1 MALSPED
8 IERIITS
15 NRAHAQDLEDIIEV
29 VMTLPPTG
37 FNETVTPDVESLI
50 LRLKARAA
58 AIRSNT
64 GALL

>member
-1 MALSPED
+1 MALSPEE

-15 NRAHAQDLEDIIEV
+15 NRAHAQDLEDI
-29 VMTLPPTG
+29 
-37 FNETVTPDVESLI
+37 VELVEHLGQPLEPELKLDADPLI